1 MNWFSSR
8 AMASVMCLSLAAC
21 ATPQAVPHARALSQ
35 AHIGQLGETPVSI
48 TGNQG
53 GVGKSWYYTE
63 VNGAGAGLA
72 GAIGGAIASA
82 IINAAPS
89 ARAHRQAT
97 EIAEIVTP
105 EALNQS
111 IAAEFRALAQTPQGG
126 AVNFSDVGF
135 SQKLVTPGVLDDVV
149 EIATTYTLSED
160 SSVLRVVGVATY
172 QNAALPYK
180 TPHTFKNQPPA
191 AETKG
196 PLYRNTFTYFSTP
209 LPLPVLSPELKE
221 RLVASVTESARDAN
235 GAPPAPGSSE
245 HRSMMREVELAR
257 DDKLSVGESSL
268 FLAREWLQDEGVR
281 LMREIQNAH
290 AFIAAYTLLDINRA
304 VVPSV
309 DGVDE
314 LLETTT
320 DDRTVRRIGS
330 GVEAGSYV
338 SSAANVTEAATY
350 GNAVAAGKATVEYVR
365 GLKRETRAN

>member
-8 AMASVMCLSLAAC
+8 AIASVLCLSLAAC
-21 ATPQAVPHARALSQ
+21 ATPQAVPHARTLSQ
-35 AHIGQLGETPVSI
+35 AHIGQLGQTPVSI
-48 TGNQG
+48 TGNEG

-89 ARAHRQAT
+89 ARAHRQAS
-97 EIAEIVTP
+97 EIAEVVTP
-105 EALNQS
+105 ETLNQS
-111 IAAEFRALAQTPQGG
+111 IAAAFWAVAQPPRSG
-126 AVNFSDVGF
+126 AVTFSEVGL
-135 SQKLVTPGVLDDVV
+135 SQKLVAPGELDDVF

-160 SSVLRVVGVATY
+160 SSVLRIVGVATY
-172 QNAALPYK
+172 QNAALPYR
-180 TPHTFKNQPPA
+180 TPHTFENKPPA

-196 PLYRNTFTYFSTP
+196 PLYRNTFTYYSTP

-221 RLVASVTESARDAN
+221 RLVASVTESARDET
-235 GAPPAPGSSE
+235 GAPPAAGTGE
-245 HRSMMREVELAR
+245 YRSMMREVELAR

-268 FLAREWLQDEGVR
+268 FLTREWLQDGGAR
-281 LMREIQNAH
+281 LMREIQTAH
-290 AFIAAYTLLDINRA
+290 AFIATYALLDINRA
-304 VVPSV
+304 VVPSIA
-309 DGVDE
+309 GVDE

-350 GNAVAAGKATVEYVR
+350 GNAVAAGKATLEYVR